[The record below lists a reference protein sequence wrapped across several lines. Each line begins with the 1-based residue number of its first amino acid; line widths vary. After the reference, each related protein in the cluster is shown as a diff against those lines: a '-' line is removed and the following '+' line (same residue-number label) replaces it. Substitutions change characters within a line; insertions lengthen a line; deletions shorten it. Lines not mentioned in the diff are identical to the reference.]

1 MQSSQSINM
10 AHGVNA
16 APPWSFRLTRVVLA
30 LSALGLALWGGVVA
44 VQLVLTPSVTVGL
57 GETIQAGDLAFSVD
71 HLEWLSMN
79 HAHDEESSNVT
90 LRSDDADEAAAAAAA
105 LGFSMPPSMMPGLP
119 PEGYQRLRVELALQ
133 NTGSGR
139 EAIGPEHFHVESA
152 DGAVYLPLK
161 NSAFR
166 TQELVAG
173 QGIGAVLFIDVA
185 EDARSLR
192 LIWERSG
199 KRVVVPMDAVEMHGH
214 RDE

>member
-16 APPWSFRLTRVVLA
+16 AQPWSFRLTRVVLA
-30 LSALGLALWGGVVA
+30 LLALGLVLWGGMVA
-44 VQLVLTPSVTVGL
+44 VQLVLTPSLKVGL

-71 HLEWLSMN
+71 RLEWLSMN

-119 PEGYQRLRVELALQ
+119 PEGYQRLRVELTLQ
-133 NTGSGR
+133 NTGGGR
-139 EAIGPEHFHVESA
+139 EAVGPEHFRVEGA

-166 TQELVAG
+166 SQELVAG

-185 EDARSLR
+185 EDARSLH

-199 KRVVVPMDAVEMHGH
+199 KRVVVAMDDVEMHGH
-214 RDE
+214 SDE